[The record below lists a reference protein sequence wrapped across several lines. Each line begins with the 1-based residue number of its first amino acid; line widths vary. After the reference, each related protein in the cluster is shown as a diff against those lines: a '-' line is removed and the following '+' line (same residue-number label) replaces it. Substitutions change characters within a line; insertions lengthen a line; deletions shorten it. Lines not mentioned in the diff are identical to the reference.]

1 MLPTNKQQ
9 QLKNHKRLATGLL
22 LAMTF
27 VYIICVI
34 LQAKYPW
41 GWIDYVKAFSEAAMV
56 GALADWFAVTALF
69 SYPLGIKIPHTN
81 IIENSKNTIG
91 ENLGLFVV
99 DNFLTPEV
107 LKPYINKINATEF
120 ISHWLDQPKDRSA
133 IAQQIA
139 EIADDALQ
147 NLDDNLVPQF
157 IAGQA
162 AELIKQVKA
171 NELIANTLQYLI
183 QQKDHV
189 PIITQLAQK
198 AMQLIEENRNM
209 VYDKVH
215 QESYVFVPR
224 FVNNKLANKIT
235 DGLIKYF
242 HEIAENVDHPIR
254 KDLDLYLAQLIEQ
267 LHTNENWKS
276 EINNTIISFFN
287 EASLQQ
293 YANAIW
299 INIKVNLIK
308 MMQSDNSP
316 IKGYIEKMIANLNQ
330 QLKSDKELQTK
341 LNGWLQKTAYKYIL
355 RNNKIVGKLIS
366 DTIEKWD
373 GKALSEKLELEVG
386 KDLQYIRINGTLVG
400 GMVGLIIYSLTKLIQ
415 SLNF

>member
-41 GWIDYVKAFSEAAMV
+41 GWIGYVKAFSEAAMV